1 MYNFNSTKRKRWI
14 AIIGIILAAA
24 LLITTVVSGF
34 FLN

>member
-24 LLITTVVSGF
+24 LLITTIVSGF
-34 FLN
+34 LLS